1 MKASLEALPS
11 VITVDVHRFGPLGNG
26 KYRWDIYFR
35 SERGDL
41 PMITANGEL
50 LTGTGAKVYVSELQ
64 KGNLKSLTG
73 ASPRLKNEE
82 KVAGLPSYTGFY
94 VPQKT
99 TNYTMAVRQLQ
110 SGGLFGQYFD
120 NQWFMHSPVVTRVDP
135 TLNFNWGTD
144 KITPH
149 GRDYVS
155 VRWTGKLRS
164 YNISEAYTF
173 FLSSDDGARLYI
185 DHVKVI
191 DSWEQT
197 EPIEQRAI
205 VNLKAG
211 TYHDIKVEYKD
222 ERNAAFIQLQWSS
235 FSIQKE
241 IIPPSHFYQAS
252 HIVGSPFVTA
262 IIPGSSDYP
271 YTTAY
276 GPGLLTPVA
285 GIAAKFTIQA
295 KDLFGNNKTSEGRDT
310 ASTHLDGYD
319 SFSVD
324 LTGPNSEY
332 LSVTPKYIGGGAY
345 SCEYIP
351 SQSGPYRI
359 DIVLAGTHIYCGA
372 GSQKSCSPFKVHVQ
386 PGLTTHETSVATG
399 IGLTDVV
406 AGEIAQFTIQAKD
419 AYDNNKT
426 SGGEQDRFTVELI
439 LDTSANSIVRGPNTT
454 IEDAVYRGKVQDFN
468 DGTGRYLVTYTA
480 YRQGKYTLKV
490 QYDGLQI
497 LTAASAGIQGGES
510 PAIPIPL
517 IVHSLL
523 HPPSSTATG
532 PGLYNA
538 VANIPDYFTI
548 HAKDAFANDRR
559 GDRTPNDNLGSG
571 QGNDDSFL
579 ITLKGPG
586 DTEYVT
592 SSAVVNFEIGH
603 ANAMSG
609 VFSVTYDGKTTPNLP
624 WNTDAASLQSA
635 LEYLHIPN
643 PRSVQISRFK
653 SSKTNGYKWSVTF
666 TSHLELYHP
675 NKFSVNTANIV
686 PSISAII
693 STPAKNGAYPCS
705 YTAWTKGSYEVHITS
720 RGVHIES
727 SPFSLTVHDGAVH
740 PETSTAFGKGLMDGI
755 AGVPHVFTVQA
766 KDTRAYEQQTITTS
780 AIAVPIVPEQ
790 QQILCS
796 TFVTGTKQFKLAF
809 RGQATGWLNH
819 NVLPS
824 AIKSALEQLKT
835 VTTVTV
841 THSNGDAACDNGGFM
856 MVQFDTERHD
866 LPALVMTTRASVNP
880 FTEDAPTAYNEVIKG
895 SAPYRKEVQSL
906 TCPNENNGIF
916 RLKFEKDGV
925 ATGVE
930 SGDIDKTTTLSQL
943 KTLLSNIPYIDS
955 VSVEKFS
962 VSTTVCDGNA
972 TYITFDLSF
981 GNVKELVVVK
991 STFTTTPVISE
1002 FIPGVHPL
1010 WGTFQLSF
1018 RGMITDDIP
1027 FDATAALE
1035 ISTLSPN
1042 KLS

>member
-1 MKASLEALPS
+1 VKASLEALPS

-94 VPQKT
+94 IPQKT

-454 IEDAVYRGKVQDFN
+454 IEDAVYRGKV
-468 DGTGRYLVTYTA
+468 
-480 YRQGKYTLKV
+480 K
-490 QYDGLQI
+490 
-497 LTAASAGIQGGES
+497 
-510 PAIPIPL
+510 
-517 IVHSLL
+517 
-523 HPPSSTATG
+523 
-532 PGLYNA
+532 
-538 VANIPDYFTI
+538 
-548 HAKDAFANDRR
+548 
-559 GDRTPNDNLGSG
+559 
-571 QGNDDSFL
+571 
-579 ITLKGPG
+579 
-586 DTEYVT
+586 
-592 SSAVVNFEIGH
+592 
-603 ANAMSG
+603 
-609 VFSVTYDGKTTPNLP
+609 
-624 WNTDAASLQSA
+624 
-635 LEYLHIPN
+635 
-643 PRSVQISRFK
+643 IS
-653 SSKTNGYKWSVTF
+653 
-666 TSHLELYHP
+666 
-675 NKFSVNTANIV
+675 
-686 PSISAII
+686 
-693 STPAKNGAYPCS
+693 
-705 YTAWTKGSYEVHITS
+705 
-720 RGVHIES
+720 
-727 SPFSLTVHDGAVH
+727 
-740 PETSTAFGKGLMDGI
+740 
-755 AGVPHVFTVQA
+755 
-766 KDTRAYEQQTITTS
+766 
-780 AIAVPIVPEQ
+780 
-790 QQILCS
+790 
-796 TFVTGTKQFKLAF
+796 
-809 RGQATGWLNH
+809 
-819 NVLPS
+819 
-824 AIKSALEQLKT
+824 
-835 VTTVTV
+835 
-841 THSNGDAACDNGGFM
+841 M
-856 MVQFDTERHD
+856 ME
-866 LPALVMTTRASVNP
+866 
-880 FTEDAPTAYNEVIKG
+880 
-895 SAPYRKEVQSL
+895 
-906 TCPNENNGIF
+906 
-916 RLKFEKDGV
+916 
-925 ATGVE
+925 
-930 SGDIDKTTTLSQL
+930 
-943 KTLLSNIPYIDS
+943 
-955 VSVEKFS
+955 
-962 VSTTVCDGNA
+962 
-972 TYITFDLSF
+972 
-981 GNVKELVVVK
+981 
-991 STFTTTPVISE
+991 
-1002 FIPGVHPL
+1002 PGV
-1010 WGTFQLSF
+1010 
-1018 RGMITDDIP
+1018 
-1027 FDATAALE
+1027 
-1035 ISTLSPN
+1035 TL
-1042 KLS
+1042 